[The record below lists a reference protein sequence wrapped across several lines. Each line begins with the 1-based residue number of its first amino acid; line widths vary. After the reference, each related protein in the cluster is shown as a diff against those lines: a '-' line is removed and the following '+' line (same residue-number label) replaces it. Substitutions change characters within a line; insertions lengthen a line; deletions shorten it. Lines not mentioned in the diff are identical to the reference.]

1 MEKKKPYPFKYDEC
15 VCTKNTL
22 SFIKAMLRLSN
33 KLQSLVAQLTYNI
46 HY

>member
-1 MEKKKPYPFKYDEC
+1 MGKKTSYPFKYDES

-22 SFIKAMLRLSN
+22 RFIKAMLRLSN

-46 HY
+46 H